1 MKKLNLMVPINYL
14 GYGIAGRNIFLELN
28 NKFDVTLF
36 PIGNIE
42 EAEHKN
48 IKIIENAYQKQESLA
63 RDCTAVKMWHEHSLA
78 ERPPCNKFIGFPI
91 FELETLN

>member
-42 EAEHKN
+42 EAEHK
-48 IKIIENAYQKQESLA
+48 IL
-63 RDCTAVKMWHEHSLA
+63 RL
-78 ERPPCNKFIGFPI
+78 
-91 FELETLN
+91 